1 MTNTEFYD
9 LTNDRIIC
17 WTSAVKRCCDRQPT
31 SHPESM
37 TAEMICSVT
46 GLLPLYP
53 FETPEGMVATGPMS
67 IEIVDGVA
75 HKTYA
80 TITIEAHEAD
90 RAAWE
95 AEEAARIEAERVAF
109 AAAEAVRKNTP
120 LVFDQPFEM
129 PALVLASQSQGLG
142 VGVCATDD
150 GDLVTFTYHASPIPE
165 AAEIKRRIAQAVS
178 EHKAR
183 KQADKTERDTLKA
196 QLADARGKLAA
207 VETEVEKI
215 KGKKQE
221 VAK

>member
-9 LTNDRIIC
+9 LTNAAVLG
-17 WTSAVKRCCDRQPT
+17 WTAAVKRACDRQPT
-31 SHPESM
+31 SHPENL
-37 TAEMICSVT
+37 TAETICSVT

-53 FETPEGMVATGPMS
+53 FNVPEGMVATGPMS
-67 IEIVDGVA
+67 IEIVDGAA
-75 HKTYA
+75 HKRYA
-80 TITIEAHEAD
+80 TVTIEAHESA

-95 AEEAARIEAERVAF
+95 AEEAIRIEAERIAF
-109 AAAEAVRKNTP
+109 AAAEVERKNTP
-120 LVFDQPFEM
+120 IVYDQPLEA
-129 PALVLASQSQGLG
+129 PAIVLQSQSQGLG

-150 GDLVTFTYHASPIPE
+150 GDLVTFTYHASPVPE
-165 AAEIKRRIAQAVS
+165 AAEIKRRIAKAVAD
-178 EHKAR
+178 HKAR

-221 VAK
+221 VTK